1 MPRIPGLTQ
10 LLRWVLRERW
20 AQEALRQETDTG
32 TAEVRM
38 LGLEASGQEAA
49 PQNTRVGTALPKI
62 LRRVLEALEWQ
73 VGSGVY

>member
-1 MPRIPGLTQ
+1 
-10 LLRWVLRERW
+10 
-20 AQEALRQETDTG
+20 
-32 TAEVRM
+32 M